1 VRTCVAAAVPR
12 VAGRHPELSQQE
24 LQTELLPGG
33 VRYDVDGQI
42 ARVTL
47 ARPFKRN
54 AQTPDTW
61 LRLAE
66 IGAEMPADVR
76 VVVVAGEGPSFSAGL
91 DRSMFGTLPN
101 QLSEGDDS
109 FLALIASYQAGFSW
123 LRDPQFVSIAAI
135 QGHAVGAGFQLAL
148 ACDLRIAAED
158 AQFTMA
164 EPALGLVPDLG
175 GTQVL
180 VDLVGYARALEICA
194 TGRRV
199 GAGEAAGIG
208 LANLVV
214 PADHLAASVD
224 DLAAAICGSPAAA
237 VTATKALLLGARD
250 RSYADQLLAERT
262 AQMGRIKSLAEEMS
276 RGSGAQP

>member
-1 VRTCVAAAVPR
+1 
-12 VAGRHPELSQQE
+12 
-24 LQTELLPGG
+24 
-33 VRYDVDGQI
+33 
-42 ARVTL
+42 L

-54 AQTPDTW
+54 AQTPETW
-61 LRLAE
+61 VRLSS
-66 IGAEMPADVR
+66 IGAELPADVR

-91 DRSMFGTLPN
+91 DRSMFGTLPA
-101 QLSEGDDS
+101 QLAEGDDA
-109 FLALIASYQAGFSW
+109 FLDLIASYQAGFTW
-123 LRDPQFVSIAAI
+123 LRDPRFVSIAAV

-148 ACDLRIAAED
+148 ACDLRVAAED

-164 EPALGLVPDLG
+164 EPSLGLVPDLG

-199 GAGEAAGIG
+199 GAGEAGDIG

-214 PADHLAASVD
+214 PSSDLASSVD
-224 DLAAAICGSPAAA
+224 DLAAAICGSPADA
-237 VTATKALLLGARD
+237 VAATKALLLGSRQ

-262 AQMGRIKSLAEEMS
+262 AQMARIKALAK
-276 RGSGAQP
+276 GSS

>member
-1 VRTCVAAAVPR
+1 
-12 VAGRHPELSQQE
+12 
-24 LQTELLPGG
+24 
-33 VRYDVDGQI
+33 
-42 ARVTL
+42 VTL

-54 AQTPDTW
+54 AQTPETW

-66 IGAEMPADVR
+66 IGAQLPADVR

-91 DRSMFGTLPN
+91 DRSMFGTLPE
-101 QLSEGDDS
+101 QLSQGDDA
-109 FLALIASYQAGFSW
+109 FLDLIASYQAGFTW
-123 LRDPQFVSIAAI
+123 LREPRFVSIAAV

-148 ACDLRIAAED
+148 ACDLRVVAED

-199 GAGEAAGIG
+199 SAGEAGEIG

-214 PADHLAASVD
+214 PSDQLTSSVD
-224 DLAAAICGSPAAA
+224 DLVAA
-237 VTATKALLLGARD
+237 VCGTNADAVAATKALLLGSRQ
-250 RSYADQLLAERT
+250 RSYADQLLAERS
-262 AQMGRIKSLAEEMS
+262 AQMARIKALSEGL
-276 RGSGAQP
+276 RGSSTKS